1 MYFFKSFS
9 DIITR
14 MLFLHLVQVSVKL
27 ISYVTSSQE
36 GHTTQVCVMTSDLSF
51 LHRKTEIKTV
61 KPNHKKP
68 NTRGRFFF
76 CMIGLI
82 FHTCFILHSFQN
94 RKGMFMFKI
103 LNTREMIHTLTS
115 KWRNI
120 VTSSLHSH
128 WHFLRV
134 VCVGG
139 DMWGLMIYR
148 SWDERN

>member
-76 CMIGLI
+76 A
-82 FHTCFILHSFQN
+82 
-94 RKGMFMFKI
+94 
-103 LNTREMIHTLTS
+103 
-115 KWRNI
+115 
-120 VTSSLHSH
+120 
-128 WHFLRV
+128 
-134 VCVGG
+134 
-139 DMWGLMIYR
+139 
-148 SWDERN
+148 